1 MTRLEL
7 IRLLIG
13 QARLNGFEFR
23 KWYTGRL
30 GRPWESSQAALEY
43 LAEER
48 RYYSLIFS
56 HEFASMFWKAGEPI
70 VFQVPKSTFTRISP
84 DGSVKTVKRKA
95 HTRRTTR
102 EDVWQYHLK
111 ELALAE
117 EPLRYL
123 RRFLLIE
130 DDLDAEEGRT
140 AKPPQPQPMEQATRR
155 PMVGSA
161 IKRPHRRFV

>member
-1 MTRLEL
+1 MTRQEL

-30 GRPWESSQAALEY
+30 GRTWESTQAALDY
-43 LAEER
+43 LSEER

-70 VFQVPKSTFTRISP
+70 VFQVPKSTFTRVMA
-84 DGSVKTVKRKA
+84 DGTVGTVKRKA

-102 EDVWQYHLK
+102 DDVWQYHLK
-111 ELALAE
+111 ELAVAD

-130 DDLDAEEGRT
+130 DELETEDGAANVLPEVKA
-140 AKPPQPQPMEQATRR
+140 MEQATRR
-155 PMVGSA
+155 PMIGGRIA
-161 IKRPHRRFV
+161 RPQRRFF

>member
-13 QARLNGFEFR
+13 HARLNGFEFR

-30 GRPWESSQAALEY
+30 GRAWESTQHALEY

-48 RYYSLIFS
+48 HYYSLIFS
-56 HEFASMFWKAGEPI
+56 HEFASMFWKAGEEI
-70 VFQVPKSTFTRISP
+70 VFEVPKSTFTRVMP
-84 DGSVKTVKRKA
+84 DGSARTIKRKA
-95 HTRRTTR
+95 HTRRTAR

-111 ELALAE
+111 ELAVAE

-130 DDLDAEEGRT
+130 DDLDPDDGT
-140 AKPPQPQPMEQATRR
+140 ATKAPAPGPMEQATRR

-161 IKRPHRRFV
+161 ARRPQRFS